1 MTERDTP
8 ADNPFPGWDW
18 EDPDGLAAMMD
29 DFTASIAACETVE
42 LVADELPTTRDELA
56 AVGISGIEFAAFR
69 TAHPNGLGT
78 DIVPAHSTELTATR
92 GGLYRVDGT
101 SFFTP
106 LDIRDP
112 LPFADGAVDW
122 VYAEHLIEH
131 VPLPV
136 AVGWLREVHRV
147 LAPGGLLRLT
157 TPDLKTYVDGYAG
170 TDFYAEHRT
179 RLRDLQVGPPMPER
193 RAFMFNQ
200 IFYLYGHRWLYDET
214 ELRYVLGRA
223 GFDDDAMR
231 IAGLHEGSRPD
242 VAGLDVAFRDDE
254 TIYAEVT
261 R

>member
-1 MTERDTP
+1 MTESDTG
-8 ADNPFPGWDW
+8 ATDPFPGWDW

-42 LVADELPTTRDELA
+42 LVADTLPTTRDELA
-56 AVGISGIEFAAFR
+56 AAGISGIEFAAFR

-78 DIVPAHSTELTATR
+78 DIVPAHAAALTAER
-92 GGLYRVDGT
+92 GGLYRVNGT

-131 VPLPV
+131 VPMPV

-157 TPDLKTYVDGYAG
+157 TPDLRTYVDGYAG
-170 TDFYAEHRT
+170 TDFYLEHRT
-179 RLRDLQVGPPMPER
+179 RLRDLQVGPPMPDR

-200 IFYLYGHRWLYDET
+200 IFYLYGHRWLYDEA

-223 GFDDDAMR
+223 GFEGDAMR
-231 IAGLHEGSRPD
+231 VAALHDGSRPD

-254 TIYAEVT
+254 TIYVEVN